1 MGSVKYIANSNEFWV
16 NNLNDFKEGLE
27 GYVGGEWESDVAYI
41 YSDYKR
47 RSKKALIKMDS
58 TDFSID
64 LHKKD
69 DYDDELD
76 LLPYIQQ
83 HLALGSEAII
93 HLVEYE
99 HPGDMSII
107 RYTVNHNNIKTEHI
121 LSN

>member
-16 NNLNDFKEGLE
+16 KNLNDFKDGLI

-47 RSKKALIKMDS
+47 GSKKALIKMDS

-69 DYDDELD
+69 DYDDQLD

-83 HLALGSEAII
+83 HILEGEEAII

-107 RYTVNHNNIKTEHI
+107 RYTVNSLSIDVEHI
-121 LSN
+121 LLT